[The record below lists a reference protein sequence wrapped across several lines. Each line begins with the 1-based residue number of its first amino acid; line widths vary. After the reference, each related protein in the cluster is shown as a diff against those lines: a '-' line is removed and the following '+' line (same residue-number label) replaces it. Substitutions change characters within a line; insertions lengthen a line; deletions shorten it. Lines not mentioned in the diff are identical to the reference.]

1 MRAVDATITAAWIS
15 AGVGALSVGGV
26 AITAWIG
33 SRNTRLATEQTV
45 AAGTASTVATLAAAR
60 EDRLWEKRAAAY
72 EETMAELHHRK
83 SKRFEGTFDGS
94 EQELNDIFGSSD
106 SRERYERQGR
116 LAAYASDSVRD
127 ASSAAMEADWEVV
140 QCRAEVTRCQNQVNG
155 AETSGRQPRSVH
167 ETRVAESMAKLNV
180 ALKAT
185 ITADQRLI
193 EVIRHELRS
202 KPEAVILPVPAPV
215 RHPGFWHRR

>member
-1 MRAVDATITAAWIS
+1 
-15 AGVGALSVGGV
+15 
-26 AITAWIG
+26 
-33 SRNTRLATEQTV
+33 
-45 AAGTASTVATLAAAR
+45 
-60 EDRLWEKRAAAY
+60 
-72 EETMAELHHRK
+72 
-83 SKRFEGTFDGS
+83 
-94 EQELNDIFGSSD
+94 
-106 SRERYERQGR
+106 
-116 LAAYASDSVRD
+116 
-127 ASSAAMEADWEVV
+127 
-140 QCRAEVTRCQNQVNG
+140 VTRCQNQVNG